1 MLNVLAKTMVI
12 ALLVANNALATDNVL
27 SVQNKVTSQQR
38 SLYHAAKAAMKKND
52 LSQFQDLKAQLTQY
66 PLYPYL
72 EYSEISKT
80 LSTYLANHRASKHYP
95 KKERL
100 ALSQKIEG
108 FLSKHENTYLGSRLL
123 SKWLTHLAATKNW
136 QDYKRYYRPYVK
148 KTTLA
153 CFYLQA
159 SIQVKAPFPNKAIET
174 LWLSKKS
181 QPDECNPI
189 FQQWERKGYLT
200 QDLLWQ
206 RHKLAVDSKNYGL
219 ASYLQRKMN
228 VSTQYLANLYTT
240 IHKHP
245 ARIKGAKEL
254 SSPSSKSDI
263 GTRNKLKDITY
274 NGLYRHAYRDPISSI
289 TLLDKLNASYR
300 FNDEELSTL
309 KNRIASRLLSKEHIT
324 EAISVIK
331 SIPQEQQDGNIEKLL
346 RKFLAKQQW
355 SNISQWIDRL
365 PTEAATSD
373 RWKYWKARALEELQK
388 VGNVKHQTDTINAMY
403 SELSRS
409 RSFYGFLAAD
419 KLNTNYQFD
428 DKPAPID
435 LTIIQKIRLSPGMQ
449 RAKEL
454 FLLNDMFLAR
464 TEWRYSIQDFTTEE
478 HVASGQLA
486 HLWGWNRKAIESMA
500 KAAYWDDLTIRFP
513 IVHDDI
519 IHHKAKKNNIPTS
532 LVFSIARQE
541 SAWEFDARSRVGARG
556 LMQIMP
562 ATAKETAKQANVPY
576 AKSKLF
582 DPEYNITLGSHYIS
596 GLLKHYNNNRALAI
610 ASYNAGPSRVKQW
623 LSKTD
628 ASLPIDAWIE
638 IIPFKETRKYVQN
651 VLSYEVI
658 YNYRQ
663 GKESNLLTLAEANTA
678 L

>member
-1 MLNVLAKTMVI
+1 MFIALLKTTVI
-12 ALLVANNALATDNVL
+12 ALLVVNNALAAEQLPANDEVNA
-27 SVQNKVTSQQR
+27 QQR
-38 SLYHAAKAAMKKND
+38 QLYLAAKQAMKKND
-52 LSQFQDLKAQLTQY
+52 VRQYQQLKAQLTHY

-72 EYSEISKT
+72 EYSEISKK
-80 LSTYLANHRASKHYP
+80 LSTYVAKYKHNKRHSKSEYQ
-95 KKERL
+95 
-100 ALSQKIEG
+100 ALSQNIDD
-108 FLSKHENTYLGSRLL
+108 FLSRQDNTYLGSRLL

-136 QDYKRYYRPYVK
+136 RDYKRYYQPYVK

-153 CFYLQA
+153 CFNIEA
-159 SIQVKAPFPNKAIET
+159 TIHHRAPFPNKAIEA
-174 LWLSKKS
+174 LWLNKKS
-181 QPDECNPI
+181 QPDACNPI

-206 RHKLAVDSKNYGL
+206 RHKLAVDSKNYNL
-219 ASYLQRKMN
+219 ASYLHRKMKP
-228 VSTQYLANLYTT
+228 STQYLASLYTR

-254 SSPSSKSDI
+254 SSPLSKADSA
-263 GTRNKLKDITY
+263 TRKKLKDITY
-274 NGLYRHAYRDPISSI
+274 NGLYRYAYSEPVASI
-289 TLLDKLNASYR
+289 ALLNKLNASYG
-300 FNDEELSTL
+300 FSTDELATL
-309 KNRIASRLLSKEHIT
+309 KNRIASRLLSKKHIN
-324 EAISVIK
+324 EAIDVLNT
-331 SIPQEQQDGNIEKLL
+331 IPTEQQNSNIEKLL
-346 RKFLAKQQW
+346 RVFLAQQQW
-355 SNISQWIDRL
+355 ANIANWIDKL
-365 PTEAATSD
+365 PSEEAASD

-388 VGNVKHQTDTINAMY
+388 TKQTTQYADTINTLY
-403 SELSRS
+403 RDLSGS
-409 RSFYGFLAAD
+409 RSFYGFLSAD
-419 KLNTNYQFD
+419 KLNTQYQLV

-435 LTIIQKIRLSPGMQ
+435 LDTIKKIRLSPGMQ

-454 FLLNDMFLAR
+454 FLLNEMHLAR
-464 TEWRYSIQDFTTEE
+464 TEWRYSIRGFNREE

-500 KAAYWDDLTIRFP
+500 KASYWDDLTIRFP

-519 IHHKAKKNNIPTS
+519 IHNKAKKNNIPTS

-541 SAWEFDARSRVGARG
+541 SAWEFDAQSRVGARG

-562 ATAKETAKQANVPY
+562 ATAKQTAQRAKLPY
-576 AKSKLF
+576 AKHKLF

-596 GLLKHYNNNRALAI
+596 GLLKRHNNNRALAI
-610 ASYNAGPSRVKQW
+610 ASYNAGPHRVKQW
-623 LSKTD
+623 LARTE

-638 IIPFKETRKYVQN
+638 VIPFKETRKYVQN

-663 GKESNLLTLAEANTA
+663 GKTSNLLTLAEANTA